1 MTETPTTT
9 PITPTLSDVDA
20 APTAVVPA
28 AAMPAPSQPE
38 SSETRG
44 IDFAS
49 QIDALLADVES
60 ASTNIHAAVS
70 EETETSSGKHAAA
83 LVDDLIVGGED
94 DAHLIDQVVEQG
106 GDQDRDQSG
115 DQDVAVHVPQDV
127 NQGTDLASDSL
138 VPLDVQLGAQL
149 HEQID
154 SLAASLGADPALAS
168 GHADAVDHAA
178 EALDQD
184 LVSPPVHTAV
194 SDQPPPHT
202 TTSAMIAAI
211 VDADSTPPTPTP
223 VDTARDD
230 IASQVSSLLA
240 SLPEVIGKPEPQPSA
255 SEDTAA
261 SREAIDNAFDPAE
274 ASAALG
280 DPAAG
285 NNESIDEQIETLTNT
300 LIQSESLTTEKLAE
314 MISPDPVPAGRA
326 AGGTAAST
334 ELQPHQILRS
344 EAAEKPEE
352 TEAAEAPSLHVD
364 IVKGPP
370 LSARISAM
378 LASIGAAIGGTLA
391 GMADGLSAS
400 LVNRPAFAK
409 GLGWISLNTIFL
421 AGCLWAFL
429 IFVRLPALENVKASS
444 FDFSHGTL
452 PAPAPVH
459 AADHKEGDGHGDD
472 AGHDAHGA
480 DAATKDD
487 GHGGKKTTA
496 KKEPIKNIAKKR
508 EPAKKDT
515 KKDAKPASGGH

>member
-1 MTETPTTT
+1 
-9 PITPTLSDVDA
+9 
-20 APTAVVPA
+20 
-28 AAMPAPSQPE
+28 
-38 SSETRG
+38 
-44 IDFAS
+44 
-49 QIDALLADVES
+49 
-60 ASTNIHAAVS
+60 
-70 EETETSSGKHAAA
+70 
-83 LVDDLIVGGED
+83 
-94 DAHLIDQVVEQG
+94 
-106 GDQDRDQSG
+106 
-115 DQDVAVHVPQDV
+115 
-127 NQGTDLASDSL
+127 
-138 VPLDVQLGAQL
+138 
-149 HEQID
+149 
-154 SLAASLGADPALAS
+154 
-168 GHADAVDHAA
+168 
-178 EALDQD
+178 
-184 LVSPPVHTAV
+184 
-194 SDQPPPHT
+194 
-202 TTSAMIAAI
+202 MIAAI

-378 LASIGAAIGGTLA
+378 LASLGAAIGGTLA

-452 PAPAPVH
+452 PAPVH

-515 KKDAKPASGGH
+515 KKDPKPASGGH